1 MARHAADIIVDKDD
15 QLERVEDFCLPQETI
30 RAVFDLKGGDADFI
44 AVLDR
49 RVIFYGKAFTHTKKA
64 MVTIPYR
71 QIHAVSSA
79 DESGLLLKRG
89 PFANSKLT
97 LHASGDS
104 FEFEFR
110 GRERAYEAYTLIME
124 HLLEV

>member
-71 QIHAVSSA
+71 QIHAR
-79 DESGLLLKRG
+79 KRAPLEAG
-89 PFANSKLT
+89 AFCEQQTHPS
-97 LHASGDS
+97 
-104 FEFEFR
+104 
-110 GRERAYEAYTLIME
+110 RERRF
-124 HLLEV
+124 V